1 MAKDRYTQLKPPKK
15 VGYVIQHNPVEEVRE
30 VKRMSPTRGGVPK
43 RARRMSLTGVNGQD
57 YYQPDEY
64 EMEGWLPDDPN
75 VNFFRE
81 GPDHYSLEG
90 TRFRFFKGQNG
101 EVFARTDEADIPIDE
116 FVEEKY
122 GERLHSARKL
132 GQSSGIDE
140 EDCLIESDE
149 DLEEG
154 PIGNIHNYK

>member
-1 MAKDRYTQLKPPKK
+1 M
-15 VGYVIQHNPVEEVRE
+15 IQHNDVEEVRE
-30 VKRMSPTRGGVPK
+30 AKRMSPVRGGVPK

-57 YYQPDEY
+57 YYRPDEY
-64 EMEGWLPDDPN
+64 EMSAWLPDDDRI
-75 VNFFRE
+75 NFYEE
-81 GPDHYSLEG
+81 GADLYSLEG
-90 TRFRFFKGQNG
+90 TRFRFFKAQNG
-101 EVFARTDEADIPIDE
+101 EVFARTDDADIPIDE

-140 EDCLIESDE
+140 EDCLIDSDE

-154 PIGNIHNYK
+154 AIGNIHNYK